1 MIVIMM
7 MRNTSSDMIKLLNVH
22 MLKRDTLKLKIQ
34 PTKSITQRVII
45 KKRILATKNNVARNA
60 MPNLLK
66 IPSMLSLAMKN
77 VKSHEGKSV
86 KRPVTRSARILATK
100 NEKNHE
106 KRNERKLVI
115 RNAKILVMKSAK
127 NHANK
132 NEQRLAIRNAISLA

>member
-66 IPSMLSLAMKN
+66 IPTMLSHAMKN
-77 VKSHEGKSV
+77 VKNHERKNV
-86 KRPVTRSARILATK
+86 KRPVI
-100 NEKNHE
+100 
-106 KRNERKLVI
+106 
-115 RNAKILVMKSAK
+115 
-127 NHANK
+127 
-132 NEQRLAIRNAISLA
+132 